1 LRLSKFNISE
11 RLSIEQKLRAT
22 GVGQKLRGKIVSA
35 LNMTAADQSGPMH
48 SVGVVFGR
56 FMLPDMSEHAC
67 QVLDLTEKGATFIT
81 SDVPNAGLAIVAYLE
96 DLGRVEVTSG
106 EAVAGGFKV
115 TFAATGTR
123 LEKLQQRIQ
132 YLSERAAGAPDQ
144 RRHPRFE
151 PKDKHS
157 AITLPDGRT
166 YACEVLDISVS
177 GAGIK
182 TDVMP
187 AMGTFLMVGKMKG
200 RVVRYLE
207 SGFAIEFVKQLAI
220 PTPF

>member
-1 LRLSKFNISE
+1 M
-11 RLSIEQKLRAT
+11 
-22 GVGQKLRGKIVSA
+22 SA
-35 LNMTAADQSGPMH
+35 APALDTTAQLPNDALKGM
-48 SVGVVFGR
+48 VFGR

-67 QVLDLTEKGATFIT
+67 QVLDLTLEGATFIT
-81 SDVPNAGLAIVAYLE
+81 SDVPPIGLAIVAYLE
-96 DLGRVEVTSG
+96 DLGRVEVISG
-106 EAVAGGFKV
+106 DPIPGGFQIQY
-115 TFAATGTR
+115 AATGAR
-123 LEKLQQRIQ
+123 LERLQQRIT
-132 YLSERAAGAPDQ
+132 YLMERADGAPDQ

-157 AITLPDGRT
+157 SITMPDGRS

-187 AMGTFLMVGKMKG
+187 ALGTYLMIGKMKG

-207 SGFAIEFVKQLAI
+207 NGFAIEFIKQTAMPLNVQHGG
-220 PTPF
+220 

>member
-1 LRLSKFNISE
+1 M
-11 RLSIEQKLRAT
+11 
-22 GVGQKLRGKIVSA
+22 SA
-35 LNMTAADQSGPMH
+35 APALDTTAQLPNDALK
-48 SVGVVFGR
+48 GVVFGR

-67 QVLDLTEKGATFIT
+67 QVLDLTLEGATFIT
-81 SDVPNAGLAIVAYLE
+81 SDVPPVGLAIVAYLE
-96 DLGRVEVTSG
+96 DLGRVEVISG
-106 EAVAGGFKV
+106 DPIPGGFQIQY
-115 TFAATGTR
+115 AATGAR
-123 LEKLQQRIQ
+123 LERLQQRIT
-132 YLSERAAGAPDQ
+132 YLMERADGAPDQ

-157 AITLPDGRT
+157 SITMPDGRS

-187 AMGTFLMVGKMKG
+187 ALGTYLMIGKMKG

-207 SGFAIEFVKQLAI
+207 NGFAIEFIKQTAMPLNVQHGG
-220 PTPF
+220 